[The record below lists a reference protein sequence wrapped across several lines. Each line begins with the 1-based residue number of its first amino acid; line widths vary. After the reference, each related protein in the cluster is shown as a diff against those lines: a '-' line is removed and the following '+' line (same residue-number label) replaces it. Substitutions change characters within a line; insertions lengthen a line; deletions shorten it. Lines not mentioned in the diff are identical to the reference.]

1 MFILIVI
8 LAMFCLVFFLAS
20 ISEDDRH
27 SSHSSNENFSSTPSS
42 LQIEEHFSNDKTS
55 KKNNPFIYPDT
66 KNYPRIH
73 TYKVKGKN
81 PATNRQKTTLR
92 AAREGTPADVVGSE
106 TYLLPPYT
114 LFIDKQSSFE
124 RPASEAQIEYAK
136 DLDIPIPSSPSLAD
150 MKVLISRCLNE
161 FEGDYISPELYTLA
175 GENGTQVSLYD
186 STENGICAVFA
197 SSSNEI
203 CLSFFCYFVYCAIHG
218 VWPITAP
225 AYSSHKA
232 VFDAFAQKYIDKSDL
247 IDTIR
252 SMSYA
257 HIKYMR
263 THNCPDK
270 RKLQNIQAFS
280 LASDFLSEQ
289 LPQKTFSSWEQWKSV
304 HGLSEQI
311 QRQCRSY
318 DRRISLSSVNPSTA
332 CATVHGTGGRYMT
345 SLASCTCPD
354 FQRRRKP
361 CKHMYR
367 LAYELREKSPE
378 FETQKITTYYYL

>member
-1 MFILIVI
+1 M
-8 LAMFCLVFFLAS
+8 
-20 ISEDDRH
+20 
-27 SSHSSNENFSSTPSS
+27 
-42 LQIEEHFSNDKTS
+42 
-55 KKNNPFIYPDT
+55 
-66 KNYPRIH
+66 
-73 TYKVKGKN
+73 
-81 PATNRQKTTLR
+81 
-92 AAREGTPADVVGSE
+92 
-106 TYLLPPYT
+106 LPPYT
-114 LFIDKQSSFE
+114 LFIDEQSSFE

-197 SSSNEI
+197 SSSNEV

-257 HIKYMR
+257 HI
-263 THNCPDK
+263 
-270 RKLQNIQAFS
+270 NICVHTTAQTKESFKIS
-280 LASDFLSEQ
+280 KPFL
-289 LPQKTFSSWEQWKSV
+289 LPATF
-304 HGLSEQI
+304 
-311 QRQCRSY
+311 C
-318 DRRISLSSVNPSTA
+318 LSSSLKKPSPLGNNGNLFMVCRNKYNGNA
-332 CATVHGTGGRYMT
+332 VPMT
-345 SLASCTCPD
+345 EEFLCP
-354 FQRRRKP
+354 
-361 CKHMYR
+361 
-367 LAYELREKSPE
+367 L
-378 FETQKITTYYYL
+378 